1 MSKSATKGRPNGPR
15 EAAPPADPCE
25 ARAFAIVAHSSYFA
39 GAQGMAERH
48 DLPEESHA
56 GSSMDIGDHMKTWLA
71 FWAAT
76 KWSVVGLAVLGLLLL
91 LFRTND
97 GV

>member
-1 MSKSATKGRPNGPR
+1 M
-15 EAAPPADPCE
+15 ADKHNHPQE
-25 ARAFAIVAHSSYFA
+25 AHS
-39 GAQGMAERH
+39 E
-48 DLPEESHA
+48 
-56 GSSMDIGDHMKTWLA
+56 SSMDLGEHMRTWLA

-76 KWSVVGLAVLGLLLL
+76 KRSVVGLAVLGLLLL

>member
-1 MSKSATKGRPNGPR
+1 MAGKHDPN
-15 EAAPPADPCE
+15 E
-25 ARAFAIVAHSSYFA
+25 VQ
-39 GAQGMAERH
+39 AQG
-48 DLPEESHA
+48 
-56 GSSMDIGDHMKTWLA
+56 GMDISEHVRTWLA

-76 KWSVVGLAVLGLLLL
+76 KWSVIGLAVLGLLLL

>member
-1 MSKSATKGRPNGPR
+1 M
-15 EAAPPADPCE
+15 
-25 ARAFAIVAHSSYFA
+25 A
-39 GAQGMAERH
+39 GKH
-48 DLPEESHA
+48 DHPEESHA
-56 GSSMDIGDHMKTWLA
+56 GGSMDLSDHMRTWLA

-76 KWSVVGLAVLGLLLL
+76 KWSVISLAVLGLLLL

>member
-1 MSKSATKGRPNGPR
+1 
-15 EAAPPADPCE
+15 
-25 ARAFAIVAHSSYFA
+25 
-39 GAQGMAERH
+39 MAEH
-48 DLPEESHA
+48 DLPEEVHDPS
-56 GSSMDIGDHMKTWLA
+56 GTMDISEHVQTWLA
-71 FWAAT
+71 FWNAT

>member
-1 MSKSATKGRPNGPR
+1 M
-15 EAAPPADPCE
+15 
-25 ARAFAIVAHSSYFA
+25 
-39 GAQGMAERH
+39 
-48 DLPEESHA
+48 DLSEHRR
-56 GSSMDIGDHMKTWLA
+56 TWLA

>member
-1 MSKSATKGRPNGPR
+1 MADKHH
-15 EAAPPADPCE
+15 PPANTSEP
-25 ARAFAIVAHSSYFA
+25 
-39 GAQGMAERH
+39 QGT
-48 DLPEESHA
+48 
-56 GSSMDIGDHMKTWLA
+56 MDISDHVKTWLA

-76 KWSVVGLAVLGLLLL
+76 KWSAVALAVLGLLLL

>member
-1 MSKSATKGRPNGPR
+1 MAGKH
-15 EAAPPADPCE
+15 DPE
-25 ARAFAIVAHSSYFA
+25 EVH
-39 GAQGMAERH
+39 AQG
-48 DLPEESHA
+48 
-56 GSSMDIGDHMKTWLA
+56 SMDISDHMKTWLA

-76 KWSVVGLAVLGLLLL
+76 KWSVIGLAVLGLLLL

>member
-1 MSKSATKGRPNGPR
+1 
-15 EAAPPADPCE
+15 
-25 ARAFAIVAHSSYFA
+25 
-39 GAQGMAERH
+39 
-48 DLPEESHA
+48 
-56 GSSMDIGDHMKTWLA
+56 MDISDHMRTWLA

>member
-1 MSKSATKGRPNGPR
+1 
-15 EAAPPADPCE
+15 
-25 ARAFAIVAHSSYFA
+25 
-39 GAQGMAERH
+39 
-48 DLPEESHA
+48 
-56 GSSMDIGDHMKTWLA
+56 MDISDHKRTWLA

-76 KWSVVGLAVLGLLLL
+76 KWSVVALALLGLFLL

>member
-1 MSKSATKGRPNGPR
+1 M
-15 EAAPPADPCE
+15 ADKHN
-25 ARAFAIVAHSSYFA
+25 HS
-39 GAQGMAERH
+39 E
-48 DLPEESHA
+48 DVHA
-56 GSSMDIGDHMKTWLA
+56 GGTMDLGEHMRTWLA

-76 KWSVVGLAVLGLLLL
+76 KWSVVGLALLGLLLL